1 MKTFDVYRD
10 VTVVVRRRYRVEAES
25 PDDAHNKV
33 AEEGVFVDEE
43 EVDYLGNA
51 TTLEEET
58 EEVTA
63 AELRELEV
71 DDARHK
77 AIIELARNE
86 HEHDGEVEIDD
97 DAKLSEADDNPD
109 NGCYVQA
116 WVWVSFG
123 GTPYDKEKEST

>member
-1 MKTFDVYRD
+1 MT
-10 VTVVVRRRYRVEAES
+10 
-25 PDDAHNKV
+25 
-33 AEEGVFVDEE
+33 AEE
-43 EVDYLGNA
+43 LR
-51 TTLEEET
+51 TLD
-58 EEVTA
+58 
-63 AELRELEV
+63 V

-86 HEHDGEVEIDD
+86 HEVDGEVEID
-97 DAKLSEADDNPD
+97 AGATLSEGDD